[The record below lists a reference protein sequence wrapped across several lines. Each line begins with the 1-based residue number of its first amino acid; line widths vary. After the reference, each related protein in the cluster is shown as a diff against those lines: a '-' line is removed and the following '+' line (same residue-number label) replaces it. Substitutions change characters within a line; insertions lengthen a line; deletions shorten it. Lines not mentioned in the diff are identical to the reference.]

1 MVSLVSRFRL
11 ASPLKASAVVYLLL
25 GLLMFDPAL
34 PWAGERAAGSDPLE
48 TLARAFRNSNPRII
62 KPLLKGEDKIL
73 VSARSLG
80 LATGFYSGDQVY
92 FLVEDLLR
100 SRDTL
105 RFQFS
110 PPVGAQP
117 SSNRTTA
124 TARWIYRT
132 PRTGEVTTAIT
143 FTLVRK
149 EGNWCLKEIRDPR

>member
-1 MVSLVSRFRL
+1 LIPIADRFPAGSFRRGLVCALLSL
-11 ASPLKASAVVYLLL
+11 
-25 GLLMFDPAL
+25 AL
-34 PWAGERAAGSDPLE
+34 VGSDLPRAGERGAGSDPLE
-48 TLARAFRNSNPRII
+48 TLSRAFRTGDPRVI

-110 PPVGAQP
+110 PPVGSPPTA
-117 SSNRTTA
+117 NRTTA

-132 PRTGEVTTAIT
+132 ARTREVTAEIT
-143 FTLVRK
+143 FTLIRK
-149 EGNWCLKEIRDPR
+149 EGVWCLKEIRDPR